1 MNNVKDN
8 DESRYLLD
16 LKLLSSL
23 KPIKGKVINLENKS
37 NHIELN
43 GNINNLNKDKTINL
57 ENNML
62 NTNLFFPTKFDFT
75 LNNVYNYNNDIQSRL
90 MTNISIQNI
99 NNMFSNNNFFFQDPF
114 YLADNITYEN
124 NYRNLLSLVQMK
136 SKEGFNLL
144 NNNNNYNNTKIS
156 DSFLSNKNYLLN
168 NNININNNDIKDE
181 NIRNKLLNIDLN
193 YFQKNVNNNYINNF
207 NLYNFNNDF
216 NNNFFNNYNIINI
229 NSNIYNNIDFNNF
242 NNNIYKTV
250 NNNNFINNINN
261 IIHENNIN
269 RNEFGNFLNKKRKTT
284 ENAKKNKKLF
294 STNKIIK
301 FKTNKNDK
309 ENEIEKK
316 KITRP
321 IIIFKCYQNKPKGIN
336 KKQKI
341 KKKKFNLT
349 CSHPNCQYICKT
361 LKQLQNHHHKMIP
374 DCQNDLISLLKLIY
388 NTKLILIK
396 NISNNINKRKY
407 FSEVYEMSIKNISFN
422 QYTQT
427 ISGSYLEKIDL

>member
-37 NHIELN
+37 NHLDLN

-62 NTNLFFPTKFDFT
+62 NTNLFFPTKLDFT
-75 LNNVYNYNNDIQSRL
+75 LNNFYNYNNDIQSRL
-90 MTNISIQNI
+90 MTNISIQNK
-99 NNMFSNNNFFFQDPF
+99 NYMFSNNNFFIQDPF
-114 YLADNITYEN
+114 YLADNSAYEN
-124 NYRNLLSLVQMK
+124 NYRNLLSLGQMK
-136 SKEGFNLL
+136 YKEGFNLL

-229 NSNIYNNIDFNNF
+229 NSNIYNNINFNNF
-242 NNNIYKTV
+242 NNNINKTV

-396 NISNNINKRKY
+396 NISNNIYKRKY